1 MTTMDLSK
9 AIVSS
14 IPGRL
19 RLRHPLLR
27 HHEQSTDWSAK
38 LSALEAVLSVE
49 ANTRTGS
56 LLVHYDV
63 SRCERAAMEAQITGL
78 GEVSRE
84 EEPTATFDDSPSP
97 SRRAAARE
105 WNRLAK
111 LGMMASFPVSLALAA
126 TGSKKLHAVTGG
138 VFSVLLLAHLVVHR
152 RHLLK

>member
-1 MTTMDLSK
+1 MTTLDLSQ

-27 HHEQSTDWSAK
+27 HHDQSIDWSTK
-38 LSALEAVLSVE
+38 LGALDAVLSVD
-49 ANTRTGS
+49 ANPRTGS
-56 LLVHYDV
+56 LLVHYDAA
-63 SRCERAAMEAQITGL
+63 RCGRAAMEAQITGL
-78 GEVSRE
+78 GEPSRE
-84 EEPTATFDDSPSP
+84 EEPAGTIDDSPSP

-105 WNRLAK
+105 WNRIAK

-138 VFSVLLLAHLVVHR
+138 VFSILLLAHLVVHR

>member
-1 MTTMDLSK
+1 MTTMDLST

-27 HHEQSTDWSAK
+27 RSAQSIDWSAR
-38 LSALEAVLSVE
+38 LGALDGVLSVE
-49 ANTRTGS
+49 ANPRTGS

-63 SRCERAAMEAQITGL
+63 SRCGRAAMEAQITGL
-78 GEVSRE
+78 GESSS
-84 EEPTATFDDSPSP
+84 EPEAADTIDDSPSP
-97 SRRAAARE
+97 SRRATARE

-138 VFSVLLLAHLVVHR
+138 VFSLLLLAHLVVHR